1 MEILSTS
8 NNDLE
13 FLWTVYIYIY
23 IAGIQF
29 NALETL
35 LVAQFVLFCLE
46 LGLRRRYVHEDYSFK
61 SSDCFFF
68 VGP

>member
-1 MEILSTS
+1 MTS
-8 NNDLE
+8 SFSGE
-13 FLWTVYIYIY
+13 YIYIY

-61 SSDCFFF
+61 SSDWFF